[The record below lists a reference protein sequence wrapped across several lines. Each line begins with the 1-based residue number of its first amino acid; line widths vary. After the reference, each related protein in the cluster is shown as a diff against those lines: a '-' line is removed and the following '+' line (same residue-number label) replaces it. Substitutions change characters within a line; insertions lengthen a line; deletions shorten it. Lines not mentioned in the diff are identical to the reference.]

1 MTKLEA
7 ARKEYTDWCR
17 AIGIN
22 TMEDLSQALNEGR
35 GIEFINLCEARQ
47 ERKYAEIADQI
58 YWNKNRNRIV
68 MMAGP

>member
-47 ERKYAEIADQI
+47 ERKYA
-58 YWNKNRNRIV
+58 
-68 MMAGP
+68 